1 MYLSSLL
8 IKWFNVL
15 KLCQYVSWGSE
26 SSRYHFAPRRGVIGA
41 FPALPPTLDHQLPE
55 ASSFFFSLRPSWLA
69 PGLVLDRSVHGDEWE
84 GNFSERQSSEVPSPL
99 GGYLLCSLASHT
111 LFSGLSFLF
120 LVNFKEKVDLSK
132 TAHCWLNVNKRYMN
146 RGCRGRESS
155 GNIWSKMTNGGFLG
169 FSVVKNLPG
178 NAGDAGLIPG
188 PGRSHMAWTD
198 SQCAAT
204 AEPASCNY
212 WALSPCGW
220 GSATR
225 AATAA
230 RSPHITATDQPEPAE
245 TRDKPTRHPRPS
257 TTKNNK

>member
-1 MYLSSLL
+1 MPTSPPVWPRTPNCFQRWVLPSSGLTPAA
-8 IKWFNVL
+8 VP
-15 KLCQYVSWGSE
+15 SE
-26 SSRYHFAPRRGVIGA
+26 PFPHRGVTGA
-41 FPALPPTLDHQLPE
+41 FPALPSTLDHQLPE
-55 ASSFFFSLRPSWLA
+55 ASRLFFVASFWLA
-69 PGLVLDRSVHGDEWE
+69 PGLARDRAVHGDEWE

-99 GGYLLCSLASHT
+99 GGYLLCALASHT

-188 PGRSHMAWTD
+188 PGRSHM
-198 SQCAAT
+198 
-204 AEPASCNY
+204 P
-212 WALSPCGW
+212 LSP
-220 GSATR
+220 R
-225 AATAA
+225 AAVTEPSRPAAGALQHEQPPQREAA
-230 RSPHITATDQPEPAE
+230 RHSYRPA
-245 TRDKPTRHPRPS
+245 RACR
-257 TTKNNK
+257 N